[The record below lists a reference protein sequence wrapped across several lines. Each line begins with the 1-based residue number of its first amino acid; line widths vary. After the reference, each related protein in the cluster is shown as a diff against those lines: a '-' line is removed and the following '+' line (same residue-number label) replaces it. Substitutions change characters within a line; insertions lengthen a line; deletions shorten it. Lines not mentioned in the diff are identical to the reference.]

1 MWSRRSIADARD
13 RIGERHDGSFASP
26 CAAQPCDSGA
36 MIRCA
41 ALILAGGTGTRF
53 GGLAPKQYELVA
65 GKPMLRRAVE
75 AFCKHPRVD
84 LVRVV
89 IGAGDMQSYAAATTG
104 LPVSEP
110 VAGGSTRQKSGLAGL
125 ESMACDPPDLVLIHD
140 AARPLVD
147 GPIIDRIIDALQTA
161 PAALPALAI
170 NDTLKRAA
178 GDPPR
183 VADTMSRADLWRAQT
198 PQGFRFADILAAHR
212 DAAGSDL
219 TDDAA
224 VAERAG
230 LEVALVAGSVYN
242 FKITTR
248 DDLAHAER
256 IMLSDDVRIGNG
268 FDVHAFGNGDHVTL
282 CGVAIPHDRGLQ
294 GHSDADVAAHAI
306 TDALL
311 GAIAAD
317 DIGSRFPPSEER
329 WRGVSSRIFLRQ
341 AAELIERKSGT
352 IVNVD
357 VTIICETPKIGP
369 YRDVMR
375 QALSDSLAIDVGR
388 VGVKATTTERLGF
401 AGRGEGIAAQATAA
415 VRIPRS
421 S

>member
-1 MWSRRSIADARD
+1 
-13 RIGERHDGSFASP
+13 
-26 CAAQPCDSGA
+26 

-41 ALILAGGTGTRF
+41 ALILAGGAGTRF
-53 GGLAPKQYELVA
+53 GDSVPKQYELVA
-65 GKPMLRRAVE
+65 GKPILRHTVE
-75 AFCKHPRVD
+75 VFCGHPRID
-84 LVRVV
+84 LVRVI
-89 IGAGDMQSYAAATTG
+89 IGAGDTQRHAAATTG

-125 ESMACDPPDLVLIHD
+125 ESMVNDPPELVLIHD

-147 GPIIDRIIDALQTA
+147 RLIIDRIIDALRTA

-170 NDTLKRAA
+170 DDTLKRAT
-178 GDPPR
+178 GDPLR
-183 VADTMSRADLWRAQT
+183 VTATMPRADLWRAQT

-230 LEVALVAGSVYN
+230 LEIALVAGSVYN

-248 DDLAHAER
+248 DDLAWAER
-256 IMLSDDVRIGNG
+256 IMLADEVRVGNG
-268 FDVHAFGNGDHVTL
+268 FDVHAFGEGDHVTL
-282 CGVAIPHDRGLQ
+282 CGVAIPHDRGLE

-311 GAIAAD
+311 GAVSAD

-329 WRGVSSRIFLRQ
+329 WRGVSSRVFLRQ
-341 AAELIERKSGT
+341 AAELISGKSGT

-357 VTIICETPKIGP
+357 VTIICETPKIDP
-369 YRDVMR
+369 YRDAMR
-375 QALSDSLAIDVGR
+375 QALADSLAIEVGR

-401 AGRGEGIAAQATAA
+401 TGRGEGVAAQATAA

-421 S
+421 P

>member
-1 MWSRRSIADARD
+1 
-13 RIGERHDGSFASP
+13 
-26 CAAQPCDSGA
+26 

-41 ALILAGGTGTRF
+41 ALILAGGAGTRF
-53 GGLAPKQYELVA
+53 GGNVPKQYELVA
-65 GKPMLRRAVE
+65 GKPMLRHAMETFCQHPRIDPVRAVI
-75 AFCKHPRVD
+75 AD
-84 LVRVV
+84 N
-89 IGAGDMQSYAAATTG
+89 DMQRYAAATNG

-110 VAGGSTRQKSGLAGL
+110 VAGGTTRQKSALAGL
-125 ESMACDPPDLVLIHD
+125 ESLAGDPPELVLIHD
-140 AARPLVD
+140 AARPFVD
-147 GPIIDRIIDALQTA
+147 RPIIDRIIDALETA

-170 NDTLKRAA
+170 DDTLKRAD
-178 GDPPR
+178 GDPSRVVGTMPR
-183 VADTMSRADLWRAQT
+183 ANLRRAQT
-198 PQGFRFADILAAHR
+198 PQGFRFADLLAAHR
-212 DAAGSDL
+212 DAAGIDL

-248 DDLAHAER
+248 DDLALAER
-256 IMLSDDVRIGNG
+256 IMPTDDIRIGNG

-282 CGVAIPHDRGLQ
+282 CGIAVPHDRGLQ
-294 GHSDADVAAHAI
+294 GHSDGDAASHAI

-311 GAIAAD
+311 GAVGDD

-329 WRGVSSRIFLRQ
+329 WRGVSSNIFLRH
-341 AAELIERKSGT
+341 AAELIERKGGT

-357 VTIICETPKIGP
+357 VTIICETPKIAP
-369 YRDVMR
+369 YREFMR
-375 QALSDSLAIDVGR
+375 RALAAALAIDVDR

-415 VRIPRS
+415 VRVPRS

>member
-1 MWSRRSIADARD
+1 
-13 RIGERHDGSFASP
+13 
-26 CAAQPCDSGA
+26 

-53 GGLAPKQYELVA
+53 GGHTPKQYEMVA
-65 GKPMLRRAVE
+65 GKPILRRTVE

-89 IGAGDMQSYAAATTG
+89 IGADDMQSHAAATTG

-125 ESMACDPPDLVLIHD
+125 ESMESDPPELVLIHD

-147 GPIIDRIIDALQTA
+147 HLIIDRIIDALETA

-170 NDTLKRAA
+170 SDTLKRAT

-183 VADTMSRADLWRAQT
+183 IVSTMPRANLWCAQT

-212 DAAGSDL
+212 EAAGSDL

-230 LEVALVAGSVYN
+230 LEIALVEGSAYN

-256 IMLSDDVRIGNG
+256 IMLADEVRIGNG
-268 FDVHAFGNGDHVTL
+268 FDVHAFGDGDHVTL

-311 GAIAAD
+311 GALADD
-317 DIGSRFPPSEER
+317 DIGSRFPPSEDR
-329 WRGVSSRIFLRQ
+329 WRGVSSRIFLRET
-341 AAELIERKSGT
+341 AELVARKSGT

-357 VTIICETPKIGP
+357 VTIICETPKIAP
-369 YRDVMR
+369 YREVMR
-375 QALSDSLAIDVGR
+375 QALSDSLAIDAGR

-401 AGRGEGIAAQATAA
+401 TGRGEGIAAQATAA
-415 VRIPRS
+415 IRIPRS
-421 S
+421 P

>member
-1 MWSRRSIADARD
+1 
-13 RIGERHDGSFASP
+13 
-26 CAAQPCDSGA
+26 

-41 ALILAGGTGTRF
+41 ALILAGGAGTRF
-53 GGLAPKQYELVA
+53 GDSVPKQYELVA
-65 GKPMLRRAVE
+65 GKPILRHTVE
-75 AFCKHPRVD
+75 VFCGHPRID
-84 LVRVV
+84 LVRVI
-89 IGAGDMQSYAAATTG
+89 IGAGDTQRHAAATTG

-125 ESMACDPPDLVLIHD
+125 ESMASDPPELVLIHD

-147 GPIIDRIIDALQTA
+147 RLIIDRIIDALRTA

-170 NDTLKRAA
+170 DDTLKRAA
-178 GDPPR
+178 GDPLR
-183 VADTMSRADLWRAQT
+183 VAATMPRADLWRAQT

-230 LEVALVAGSVYN
+230 LEIALVAGSVYN

-248 DDLAHAER
+248 DDLAWAER
-256 IMLSDDVRIGNG
+256 IMLADEVRVGNG
-268 FDVHAFGNGDHVTL
+268 FDVHAFGEGDHVTL
-282 CGVAIPHDRGLQ
+282 CGVAIPHDRGLE

-311 GAIAAD
+311 GAVAAD

-329 WRGVSSRIFLRQ
+329 WRGVSSRVFLRQ
-341 AAELIERKSGT
+341 AAELISGKSGT

-357 VTIICETPKIGP
+357 VTIICETPKIDP
-369 YRDVMR
+369 YRDAMR
-375 QALSDSLAIDVGR
+375 QALADSLAIEVGR

-401 AGRGEGIAAQATAA
+401 TGRGEGVAAQATAA

-421 S
+421 P

>member
-1 MWSRRSIADARD
+1 
-13 RIGERHDGSFASP
+13 
-26 CAAQPCDSGA
+26 

-75 AFCKHPRVD
+75 AFCEHPRVD

-125 ESMACDPPDLVLIHD
+125 ESMACEPPDLVLIHD

-242 FKITTR
+242 LKITTR

-256 IMLSDDVRIGNG
+256 IMLADDVRIGNG
-268 FDVHAFGNGDHVTL
+268 
-282 CGVAIPHDRGLQ
+282 
-294 GHSDADVAAHAI
+294 
-306 TDALL
+306 
-311 GAIAAD
+311 
-317 DIGSRFPPSEER
+317 
-329 WRGVSSRIFLRQ
+329 
-341 AAELIERKSGT
+341 
-352 IVNVD
+352 
-357 VTIICETPKIGP
+357 
-369 YRDVMR
+369 
-375 QALSDSLAIDVGR
+375 
-388 VGVKATTTERLGF
+388 
-401 AGRGEGIAAQATAA
+401 
-415 VRIPRS
+415 
-421 S
+421 

>member
-1 MWSRRSIADARD
+1 
-13 RIGERHDGSFASP
+13 
-26 CAAQPCDSGA
+26 

-65 GKPMLRRAVE
+65 GQPMLRRAVE
-75 AFCKHPRVD
+75 AFCEHPRVD

-89 IGAGDMQSYAAATTG
+89 IGADDMQSYAAATTG

-125 ESMACDPPDLVLIHD
+125 ESMECDPPDLVLIHD

-183 VADTMSRADLWRAQT
+183 VAGTMSRADLWRAQT

-242 FKITTR
+242 LKITTR

-256 IMLSDDVRIGNG
+256 IMLADDVRIGNG

-341 AAELIERKSGT
+341 AAELVERKSGT

-375 QALSDSLAIDVGR
+375 QALSDSLAIDAGR
-388 VGVKATTTERLGF
+388 VSVKATTTERLGF

-421 S
+421 P